1 MKKLKEYILEAE
13 KSGRAIGHFNISN
26 LETLRGI
33 FGVAKKLDLP
43 VIIGT
48 AEGERKFI
56 GTKQAVALVKS
67 LREEYDYPIFLNADH
82 TYSFEGVKECID
94 AGYDS
99 VIFDAKGMSFE
110 ENVKITKKCVEY
122 ARSVNPNILVEAEL
136 GFIGS
141 SSKVLDAIPEGV
153 KISEEF
159 LTKPE
164 EAKRFVEETGVVMLA
179 PAVGNI
185 HGMLKGGVDPALN
198 IKRIDEIKS
207 AVNVPIVLHGASG
220 NSAEDIK
227 NAIKAGVSLI
237 HINTEIRVAF
247 RKALETELAEK
258 KDEVAPYKY
267 MDKAVMAV
275 EQIVE
280 DKLKLF
286 NNLN

>member
-13 KSGRAIGHFNISN
+13 KEGRAIGHFNISN

-33 FGVAKKLDLP
+33 FNSASKLNLP

-67 LREEYDYPIFLNADH
+67 LREEYNYPIFLNADH

-99 VIFDAKGMSFE
+99 VIFDATGMSYE

-122 ARSVNPNILVEAEL
+122 ARSVNPDIIVEAEL

-141 SSKVLDAIPEGV
+141 SSKVLDKIPEGV

-164 EAKRFVEETGVVMLA
+164 EAKKFVEETGVDMLA

-198 IKRIDEIKS
+198 IKRIAEIKS
-207 AVNVPIVLHGASG
+207 VVNIPIVLHGASG
-220 NSAEDIK
+220 NSEEDIK
-227 NAIKAGVSLI
+227 NAIKAGISLI
-237 HINTEIRVAF
+237 HVNTEIRVAF
-247 RKALETELAEK
+247 RKALEAELIEK

-267 MDKAVMAV
+267 MDKTILAV
-275 EQIVE
+275 EKVIE
-280 DKLKLF
+280 EKLKLF
-286 NNLN
+286 NNL

>member
-13 KSGRAIGHFNISN
+13 KEGRAVGHFNISN

-33 FGVAKKLDLP
+33 FNSAKKLNLP

-67 LREEYDYPIFLNADH
+67 LREEYNYPIFLNADH

-99 VIFDAKGMSFE
+99 VIFDATGMSYE
-110 ENVKITKKCVEY
+110 DNVKITKKCVEY
-122 ARSVNPNILVEAEL
+122 ARSVNPDIIVEAEL

-141 SSKVLDAIPEGV
+141 SSKVLDKIPEGV

-164 EAKRFVEETGVVMLA
+164 EAKRFVEETGVDMLA

-198 IKRIDEIKS
+198 IKRIAEIK
-207 AVNVPIVLHGASG
+207 AVVNVPIVLHGASG

-227 NAIKAGVSLI
+227 NAIKAGISLI
-237 HINTEIRVAF
+237 HVNTEIRVAF
-247 RKALETELAEK
+247 RKALEAELIEK

-267 MDKAVMAV
+267 MDKTILAV
-275 EQIVE
+275 EKVIE
-280 DKLKLF
+280 EKLKLF
-286 NNLN
+286 NNI

>member
-1 MKKLKEYILEAE
+1 MKKLKEYILDAE
-13 KSGRAIGHFNISN
+13 KEGRAIGHFNISN

-33 FGVAKKLDLP
+33 FNSAKKLDLP

-67 LREEYDYPIFLNADH
+67 LREEFDYPIFLNADH

-99 VIFDAKGMSFE
+99 VIFDATGMSYE
-110 ENVKITKKCVEY
+110 DNVKITKKCVEY
-122 ARSVNPNILVEAEL
+122 ARSVNPDIIVEAEL

-141 SSKVLDAIPEGV
+141 SSRVLNGIPEGV
-153 KISEEF
+153 KITEEF

-164 EAKRFVEETGVVMLA
+164 EAERFVEETGVDMLA

-198 IKRIDEIKS
+198 IKRIAEIK
-207 AVNVPIVLHGASG
+207 AVVNVPIVLHGASG
-220 NSAEDIK
+220 NSSEDIRG
-227 NAIKAGVSLI
+227 AIKAGVSLI
-237 HINTEIRVAF
+237 HVNTEIRVAF
-247 RKALETELAEK
+247 RKVLEAELIEK

-267 MDKAVMAV
+267 MDKAIIAV

-280 DKLKLF
+280 NKLKLF
-286 NNLN
+286 NNLS